1 MCGISCKENEME
13 CLDINKKQKKIALF
27 SVFDVFNYGSML
39 QSYALQRVLFNKVYY
54 APIINYNKKEIISQV
69 LRIFNKN
76 LLEAKINSIFRELYK
91 YVDRDFYLFDVS
103 RKKTF
108 SRFVHDYL
116 SLSERISTRE
126 RLLEYVSECD
136 FALVGSD
143 QVWNPISLGKDYYTL
158 NIVPEYIPKISY
170 ASSFGVSSISG
181 EAAIKTS
188 SFLKRF
194 DFISVREKQGIDIVS
209 NLTNKTAKQVLDPTF
224 LLEKN
229 EWLDLVGEQPL
240 ISGNYI
246 FCYYLGNRRIERI
259 FAENLKK
266 KTNCKIVNIPHSD
279 GINSY
284 DFNFGDYIVPNLG
297 PLQFLNLIYHAQYI
311 CTDSFHCSAFSI
323 IFHKSLFP
331 FYRFDPQ
338 SIKKSTNG
346 RIESLLDTLKIERRL
361 VTSKENLDYLLKD
374 TLDYDIIQ
382 SEINI
387 LRKESMNFLYS
398 SLL

>member
-1 MCGISCKENEME
+1 
-13 CLDINKKQKKIALF
+13 
-27 SVFDVFNYGSML
+27 ML
-39 QSYALQRVLFNKVYY
+39 LN
-54 APIINYNKKEIISQV
+54 
-69 LRIFNKN
+69 
-76 LLEAKINSIFRELYK
+76 
-91 YVDRDFYLFDVS
+91 
-103 RKKTF
+103 T
-108 SRFVHDYL
+108 
-116 SLSERISTRE
+116 ST
-126 RLLEYVSECD
+126 
-136 FALVGSD
+136 
-143 QVWNPISLGKDYYTL
+143 
-158 NIVPEYIPKISY
+158 
-170 ASSFGVSSISG
+170 
-181 EAAIKTS
+181 
-188 SFLKRF
+188 
-194 DFISVREKQGIDIVS
+194 VS